1 MQKRLIDWEK
11 LAGKVGFNSY
21 ELGAR
26 CLTQE
31 PGYFRGERMIILRA
45 KTGGYRLYRWVG
57 EKWMDASLD
66 DLPGMTEATKERSA
80 EL

>member
-11 LAGKVGFNSY
+11 LAGKVGRNSR

-31 PGYFRGERMIILRA
+31 PGYRRGERMMIFRS
-45 KTGGYRLYRWVG
+45 KTGGYRLYRSVCCV
-57 EKWMDASLD
+57 WMDASLD
-66 DLPGMTEATKERSA
+66 DLPGMTEGTGERSA
-80 EL
+80 ES